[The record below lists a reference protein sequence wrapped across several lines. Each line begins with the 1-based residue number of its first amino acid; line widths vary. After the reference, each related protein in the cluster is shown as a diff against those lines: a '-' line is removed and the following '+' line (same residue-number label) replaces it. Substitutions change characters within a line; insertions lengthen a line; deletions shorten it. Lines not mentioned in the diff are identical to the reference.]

1 MKSVYSR
8 LFFIF
13 LLVLFGDD
21 IYPKELTIFN
31 NGQSNHVIVLP
42 ASATEIEQ
50 KAALKLQYYLR
61 EMSGTELKIV
71 PENKSAHTHNIYIG
85 KCNNTKNRNIDFLAL
100 GKDGFSLNTLGND
113 LLSLVEMGRVFYLV
127 CMVF

>member
-1 MKSVYSR
+1 MQ
-8 LFFIF
+8 
-13 LLVLFGDD
+13 VLFGDD

-31 NGQSNHVIVLP
+31 NGQSNHGIVLP
-42 ASATEIEQ
+42 AAATEIEQ

-71 PENKSAHTHNIYIG
+71 PENKSGHTHNIYIG
-85 KCNNTKNRNIDFLAL
+85 KCNNTKTLNIDFLAM

-113 LLSLVEMGRVFYLV
+113 LFISGGNG
-127 CMVF
+127 